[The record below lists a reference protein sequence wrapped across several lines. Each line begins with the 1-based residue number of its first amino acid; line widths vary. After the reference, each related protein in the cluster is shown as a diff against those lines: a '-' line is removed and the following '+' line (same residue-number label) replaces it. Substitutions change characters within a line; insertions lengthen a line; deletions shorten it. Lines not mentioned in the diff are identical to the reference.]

1 MSASTDLEYAIK
13 KDVRNNPIIREADTR
28 QHREFTRT
36 AAIWALI
43 VVMFLFAA
51 WQHASVL
58 QNEYQIERLL
68 QQRAAEEG
76 INRRLRLQVETLRAP
91 QRIEAIATGELQM
104 VPPSPSATL
113 VVERVVPATADTSV
127 VASAAGRPA
136 EVRR

>member
-1 MSASTDLEYAIK
+1 MNQPADLEYAIK

-28 QHREFTRT
+28 QHREFSRT

-68 QQRAAEEG
+68 QQRAAEEA
-76 INRRLRLQVETLRAP
+76 INRRLR
-91 QRIEAIATGELQM
+91 
-104 VPPSPSATL
+104 SPSILMQGQSPLL
-113 VVERVVPATADTSV
+113 VARRLSKRHF
-127 VASAAGRPA
+127 GRGMLRLSLFFLQA
-136 EVRR
+136 QILFVQQR

>member
-1 MSASTDLEYAIK
+1 MNGSADLEYAIK

-58 QNEYQIERLL
+58 QNGYQIERLL
-68 QQRAAEEG
+68 QQRAAEEA

-113 VVERVVPATADTSV
+113 VVERVVPATADASV
-127 VASAAGRPA
+127 VASAAARQP

>member
-1 MSASTDLEYAIK
+1 MNGPADLDYAIK

-58 QNEYQIERLL
+58 QHEYQIERLL
-68 QQRAAEEG
+68 QHGLLLHVQLELLVQMAALG
-76 INRRLRLQVETLRAP
+76 
-91 QRIEAIATGELQM
+91 
-104 VPPSPSATL
+104 
-113 VVERVVPATADTSV
+113 
-127 VASAAGRPA
+127 AGLGDLA
-136 EVRR
+136 L

>member
-1 MSASTDLEYAIK
+1 MSGPADLEYAIK

-58 QNEYQIERLL
+58 QNGYQVERLL
-68 QQRAAEEG
+68 QQRAQEEA

-91 QRIEAIATGELQM
+91 QRIEAIATGELHM
-104 VPPSPSATL
+104 TPPTPSATM
-113 VVERVVPATADTSV
+113 VVERLVPATADKSV
-127 VASAAGRPA
+127 VASAVSAQPV
-136 EVRR
+136 VRR